1 MDRRLAAKVSSSEVT
16 QATLALAAER
26 FGDFRGSSVEEFRA
40 WLITILENTITD
52 QTRKF
57 LQSKCRSVKRE
68 TSMKTEVQDSIS
80 QRPSQICS
88 AQEQIARLLEVVETM
103 PPDLRTLV
111 RMRYQQDLTFHEIA
125 DVLNLPLS
133 TVRRRWLSAVKSIE
147 RQML

>member
-1 MDRRLAAKVSSSEVT
+1 
-16 QATLALAAER
+16 
-26 FGDFRGSSVEEFRA
+26 
-40 WLITILENTITD
+40 
-52 QTRKF
+52 
-57 LQSKCRSVKRE
+57 
-68 TSMKTEVQDSIS
+68 MKTEVQDSIS